1 MSKYLQDV
9 HPQLFHKQ
17 QQQQKNGLLFVDIR
31 CKKGMGMSHPPPST
45 TTLSPPE
52 GRALSASSSSSS
64 ASSEM
69 KMSISSRQQQLSSKE
84 KFFYKEAISIR
95 DCFPGI
101 FKG

>member
-1 MSKYLQDV
+1 VSKYLQDV

-17 QQQQKNGLLFVDIR
+17 QKKNGLLFVDIR

-45 TTLSPPE
+45 PTLSPPE
-52 GRALSASSSSSS
+52 GRALSASSSSAS
-64 ASSEM
+64 SSEM
-69 KMSISSRQQQLSSKE
+69 KMSISSRQQLSSKE